1 MQLQT
6 PQPPAYNICNLSTKN
21 LLTPVKTGSS
31 ILILNLQGLYF
42 CLPLQLH
49 ILTQDKIHLIHK
61 AGNIVIFLNGFLISF
76 DLRQRDQAT

>member
-6 PQPPAYNICNLSTKN
+6 PQPTIFCNLSTKN

-42 CLPLQLH
+42 CLQLH

-61 AGNIVIFLNGFLISF
+61 AGNIVIFPNVFLISF